1 MTRILPSGK
10 NISRGWGAG
19 LGMGKNISERSSSPC
34 QGLAARRHVACS
46 RMFSIH
52 ACSSGFTKSPS
63 GRFGKRRKWMMP

>member
-1 MTRILPSGK
+1 M
-10 NISRGWGAG
+10 
-19 LGMGKNISERSSSPC
+19 GMGKNISERSSSPC